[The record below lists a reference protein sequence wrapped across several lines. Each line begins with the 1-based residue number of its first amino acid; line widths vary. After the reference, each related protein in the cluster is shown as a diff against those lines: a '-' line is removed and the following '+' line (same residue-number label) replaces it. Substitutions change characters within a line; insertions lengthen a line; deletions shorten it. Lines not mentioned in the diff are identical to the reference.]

1 MDDGWMNGFER
12 EASAARHRPN
22 TDKPQ
27 ISKGGNDAR
36 LGKPNRKPTAS
47 RRIPQRER
55 GEERGVGGSFPTS
68 SESEAVCGDPLVG
81 MD

>member
-1 MDDGWMNGFER
+1 MDADDGRMNGFER
-12 EASAARHRPN
+12 EASATPPKDRQATNIERREQC
-22 TDKPQ
+22 T
-27 ISKGGNDAR
+27 SWE
-36 LGKPNRKPTAS
+36 PNRKPTAS